1 MTRRRK
7 KAPALLTGPEL
18 AERLGCSPRQIRYH
32 KANGMPH
39 KIKTATKGA
48 RRPVTMYDVDAVREW
63 LMLQDPRTVARAAAL
78 EPPPPAGPAS
88 PGDRLPA
95 AEALE
100 LEPGAAESIPLHRQA
115 ARDISAVYRRLQLAE
130 LAGFEQYREAMAK
143 NAGPATIKVTQGNW
157 QDSAKRLIEVAAL
170 VPDAERAA
178 NRLVERA
185 EVQKSHALIGSVTGR
200 MLGSLPAKIVNKA
213 RPLLADPGTGPELSA
228 IVEAEVGEVQLE
240 LADRLKREAPDA

>member
-1 MTRRRK
+1 
-7 KAPALLTGPEL
+7 
-18 AERLGCSPRQIRYH
+18 
-32 KANGMPH
+32 
-39 KIKTATKGA
+39 
-48 RRPVTMYDVDAVREW
+48 MYAVDEVREW
-63 LMLQDPRTVARAAAL
+63 LMLQDPRTVGRAAAL
-78 EPPPPAGPAS
+78 EPPPAATGKPAA
-88 PGDRLPA
+88 RRPA

-100 LEPGAAESIPLHRQA
+100 LDPAAAESIPLHRQA

-130 LAGFEQYREAMAK
+130 LAGFEMYREAMAK

-178 NRLVERA
+178 NRLVERS
-185 EVQKSHALIGSVTGR
+185 EVTKSHALIGSVTGR

-213 RPLLADPGTGPELSA
+213 RPLLADQSTGPALSA

-240 LADRLKREAPDA
+240 LADRLKREAPDG